1 MARPRNK
8 GFSERVEL
16 LRGRY
21 EQALDLFTGEP
32 ITGDDYEMWRLID
45 QQRKTEAKAR
55 AEYTKDSFPVR
66 SV

>member
-1 MARPRNK
+1 MARPK
-8 GFSERVEL
+8 KEGFSERVEL
-16 LRGRY
+16 LRNRY

-32 ITGDDYEMWRLID
+32 ITGEDYEMWRLID

-55 AEYTKDSFPVR
+55 EKYTKESFPAR